1 MRRITVALLI
11 LIVASCAWAQN
22 LVQNADF
29 SAVAEGDA
37 DRPEAWVLGDSGW
50 QRIAD
55 AGPDGVPVLR
65 CAPAEGRADAAKQWL
80 DYARPD
86 VRYALTVDMRSD
98 GTLRPMARVLSR
110 DTGEEI
116 ARVVARPEDGWQ
128 RHTVEFAT
136 PTANLGVEL
145 FADSRHAEGAQAP
158 AGVAE
163 FASVEVAP
171 AGGADGRRGPGVGEN
186 LALGKPYDVRPSTY
200 GLCAHAD
207 DVTTHLTDGEYTE
220 GHFWTRPGTVGWR
233 SGGPEFITIDLGEV
247 RPIGGAAYSTAAAG
261 NAGVEWPSQ
270 ILVFVSEDGEQ
281 WHRVGDLVAL
291 HTAREP
297 LPPTDQYNTEVI
309 WTEELDTHGRFVKLA
324 VFTEGG
330 YIFVDEVEVYRGP
343 DELLA
348 ADYTSEPIP
357 DIERYML
364 NQPVFDLQR
373 GELQAVR
380 EAIAKVPAGE
390 RAEFTERAKAL
401 DAAIQTAAPVDT
413 PGFRAILPMTDVQ
426 ADIYALRAEVW
437 LAQGKD
443 RVRLWRKNRWDP
455 LGPGEEPTSDATPL
469 VSVEMMQDETR
480 ADVLNITSANPRPIR
495 AKLRITG
502 MPGGASPDWITVR
515 QVEHVGSRFIPSV
528 ASPLPVADREGD
540 AWMID
545 VPAGMTRQVW
555 FEIDSSGLE
564 PGTWE
569 GSVEIASVAGG
580 RQSVPLQ
587 VTVHPLTMPQ
597 EKTLSVGGWDYTDSD
612 SHRGLTPENVD
623 LVIEHLRERGVN
635 SPWALSATLSAGQFD
650 DDGNMVAE
658 PDTGRFDRWVQ
669 KWPDSK
675 LYLVFASVGQS
686 FAGAQMGTERFDRQ
700 VGQWARFWTEH
711 MTTLGLEPNQLA
723 VLLVDEPRSVEDFET
738 ITAWASAIEAAA
750 PEMVIFQ
757 DPFIIDDREAMLAS
771 FEFTDIICPLRGH
784 YIGHPEWRAMVDEQ
798 RERGTDLWFYSCNGP
813 AKTFGPYA
821 YYLAQAWH
829 VYAVGGSGSHFWAFA
844 DTRGE
849 STWNDY
855 VMTGSGAFTPI
866 YLDPTSVTAAK
877 PMEAIRESLQDFE
890 YLVMLERLVE
900 ERAAAGAADAELAG
914 ARRLLATA
922 AERVIGDDPG
932 EYRWDVERDRTAQDR
947 VRHEILQELLALDG
961 R

>member
-1 MRRITVALLI
+1 MRRITVVMLI
-11 LIVASCAWAQN
+11 LIAASCAWTQN

-29 SAVAEGDA
+29 SVVSEGDA
-37 DRPEAWVLGDSGW
+37 DRPEGWLLGDAGW
-50 QRIAD
+50 QRVAD

-65 CAPAEGRADAAKQWL
+65 CVAPEGRADAAKQWL
-80 DYARPD
+80 DYARAD
-86 VRYALTVDMRSD
+86 VRYALTVEMRSD
-98 GTLRPMARVLSR
+98 GPLQPMARVISR

-116 ARVVARPEDGWQ
+116 ARVVARADDDWQ
-128 RHTVEFAT
+128 QHAVEFAT

-145 FADSRHAEGAQAP
+145 FADTRHADDGDAS

-171 AGGADGRRGPGVGEN
+171 AGGADGRRGPDLGEN
-186 LALGKPYDVRPSTY
+186 LALGQPYDVRSSTY
-200 GLCAHAD
+200 GLCAHPD

-220 GHFWTRPGTVGWR
+220 GHFWTRTSTVGWQ
-233 SGGPEFITIDLGEV
+233 SQGPEFITIDLGEV
-247 RPIGGAAYSTAAAG
+247 HPISGVAYSTAAAG

-270 ILVFVSEDGEQ
+270 ILVFVSDDGDQ

-291 HTAREP
+291 HNAREP

-309 WTEELDTHGRFVKLA
+309 WTDELDTRGRFVKLA

-330 YIFVDEVEVYRGP
+330 YIFVDEVEVYRGGE
-343 DELLA
+343 ELLA
-348 ADYTSEPIP
+348 AEHASEPIAN
-357 DIERYML
+357 IERYMM
-364 NQPVFDLQR
+364 NQPVFDLQQD
-373 GELQAVR
+373 ELQAVR
-380 EAIAKVPAGE
+380 EAIANLPANQ
-390 RAEFTERAKAL
+390 RAQFTERAEAL
-401 DAAIQTAAPVDT
+401 DAAIETAAPVDR

-426 ADIYALRAEVW
+426 ADIHALRAEVW

-443 RVRLWRKNRWDP
+443 RVRLWQKHRWDP

-469 VSVEMMQDETR
+469 VSVEMMRNETR

-495 AKLRITG
+495 AELRITG
-502 MPGGASPDWITVR
+502 LPGGVSPDWITVR
-515 QVEHVGSRFIPSV
+515 QVEHVGSRFIPTV
-528 ASPLPVADREGD
+528 ASPLPVADRDGD
-540 AWMID
+540 AWTID

-555 FEIDSSGLE
+555 FEIDSAELE

-569 GSVEIASVAGG
+569 GAVEISSVAGG

-587 VTVHPLTMPQ
+587 ITVHPLTMPR

-635 SPWALSATLSAGQFD
+635 SPWGLSATLSAGEFD
-650 DDGNMVAE
+650 DEGNMVAE
-658 PDTGRFDRWVQ
+658 PDTARFDRWVQ

-686 FAGAQMGTERFDRQ
+686 FAGAEMGTERFDRQ
-700 VGQWARFWTEH
+700 VGQWAQFWTEH
-711 MTTLGLEPNQLA
+711 MTALGLEPDQLA
-723 VLLVDEPRSVEDFET
+723 VLLVDEPRSVEDYET
-738 ITAWASAIEAAA
+738 TTAWASAIKAAA
-750 PEMVIFQ
+750 PEMMVFQ
-757 DPFIIDDREAMLAS
+757 DPFLIDDREAMLAS

-784 YIGHPEWRAMVDEQ
+784 YIGNAQWRAMVDEQ
-798 RERGTDLWFYSCNGP
+798 RDRGLEPWFYSCNGP

-829 VYAVGGSGSHFWAFA
+829 VYALGGSGSHFWAFA

-855 VMTGSGAFTPI
+855 IMTGSGSFTPI

-877 PMEAIRESLQDFE
+877 PMEAIRESQQDFE
-890 YLVMLERLVE
+890 YLMMLERRVE
-900 ERAAAGAADAELAG
+900 ERAAAGAPEADLAA
-914 ARRLLATA
+914 ARRLL
-922 AERVIGDDPG
+922 EEGPMRVIGENPG
-932 EYRWDVERDRTAQDR
+932 EYRWDVERDRTVQDR
-947 VRHEILQELLALDG
+947 VRHEILRELLALEE